1 MDEFM
6 IRKDEYIRASL
17 LSYKNC
23 KQFQATRDVFGISEF
38 IIYSDS
44 RFTDEAKGDLVYSF
58 LNMIPLEDV
67 GVKPTLTVRA
77 LSALNPA
84 MFVFMDEKP
93 HTDDFHGG
101 GFNDEIAALVS
112 LKLGVR
118 AHAGS
123 NVREYSSYTPDYG
136 SPRAEQNPPP
146 PLMSK
151 GSFVVPSAKKNIEI
165 SQLKLLNDIYKLSEK
180 DFNSLIKSARNF
192 QDSLWICESS
202 PNLAWLLMVSAL
214 ETAAQQWDQ
223 SKGSNIEKFKESKP
237 SLFNALSNDQ
247 YKNLIPIISDEFSST
262 FGTAK
267 KFRDFCVEFLPDEP
281 QERPNHGRIKWKK
294 QPLKDIFIKI
304 YNLRSVALHTGQ
316 PFPAPMCSAPDRY
329 FGISEMG
336 VTALASSTLG
346 GTWTPKEAPI
356 NLNIF
361 FHMTHSILNK
371 WWDSLYRPNQNKS
384 SCS

>member
-23 KQFQATRDVFGISEF
+23 KLFQAKSDVFGISEF

-84 MFVFMDEKP
+84 RFAFMDEKP

-101 GFNDEIAALVS
+101 WFSDEIAALVS

-123 NVREYSSYTPDYG
+123 TIREYSSYTPDYG

-151 GSFVVPSAKKNIEI
+151 GSFVVPSAKKI
-165 SQLKLLNDIYKLSEK
+165 LK
-180 DFNSLIKSARNF
+180 
-192 QDSLWICESS
+192 
-202 PNLAWLLMVSAL
+202 
-214 ETAAQQWDQ
+214 
-223 SKGSNIEKFKESKP
+223 
-237 SLFNALSNDQ
+237 
-247 YKNLIPIISDEFSST
+247 
-262 FGTAK
+262 
-267 KFRDFCVEFLPDEP
+267 
-281 QERPNHGRIKWKK
+281 
-294 QPLKDIFIKI
+294 
-304 YNLRSVALHTGQ
+304 
-316 PFPAPMCSAPDRY
+316 
-329 FGISEMG
+329 
-336 VTALASSTLG
+336 
-346 GTWTPKEAPI
+346 
-356 NLNIF
+356 
-361 FHMTHSILNK
+361 FHS
-371 WWDSLYRPNQNKS
+371 
-384 SCS
+384 